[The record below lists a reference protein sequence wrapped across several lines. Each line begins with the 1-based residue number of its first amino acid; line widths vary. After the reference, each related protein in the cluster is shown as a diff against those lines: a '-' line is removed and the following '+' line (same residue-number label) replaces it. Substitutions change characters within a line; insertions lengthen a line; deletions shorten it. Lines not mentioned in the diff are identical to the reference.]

1 MNTRALRLIA
11 IVLPS
16 TFWLLVLVLR
26 TELFSEQRT
35 VQGDVFAFVVIG
47 LGAAAFAIWIFRIID
62 TREVEIRRRSEQLA
76 ALHSAALTLTTELDL
91 GTVLQKVNDLAR
103 PLVSA
108 RYGALAVLDDKGE
121 YITQFLTSGIAAEQ
135 RALMGAPPRG
145 HGLLGALIL
154 EGKPIRIPE
163 IENDPRSA
171 GFPPN
176 HPEMHSFLGVPIKS
190 KGKVIGNLYMTDKIA
205 GKNAN
210 ASKYAIF
217 TELDQQVLEMFA
229 TQAAIAIENAQL
241 YRQTQQLAILKE
253 RERFGMDLHDGI
265 IQSVYAVGLM
275 LEDSQHR
282 IDAEPKEAKVR
293 IERAIRDLNDV
304 IRDIRN
310 YILDLRPQRFQGR
323 DLKRG
328 LEELAR
334 GLRANTLLNV
344 TLHLDSLDTSP
355 LSAEQTVEVLHIV
368 QEALTNVRK
377 HARASNVD
385 ISYGRDGSDL
395 LLRIK
400 DDGAGMSDLRAQEST
415 GHGLQNMR
423 ERALALHGDIR
434 MERNDIKGTMVTLRL
449 PIVYA
454 ELE

>member
-1 MNTRALRLIA
+1 MSTRALRLIA
-11 IVLPS
+11 IVLP
-16 TFWLLVLVLR
+16 TAFWLLVLVLR
-26 TELFSEQRT
+26 TELFSEQRS
-35 VQGDVFAFVVIG
+35 VQGDIFAIVVIG
-47 LGAAAFAIWIFRIID
+47 LGAVAFATWIFRVID
-62 TREVEIRRRSEQLA
+62 NRELEIRRRSGQLA

-91 GTVLQKVNDLAR
+91 GTVLQKVIELAR

-108 RYGALAVLDDKGE
+108 QYGALGVLDDKGE
-121 YITQFLTSGIAAEQ
+121 YITQFLTSGITAEQ
-135 RALMGAPPRG
+135 RALMGVPPRG

-163 IENDPRSA
+163 IEDDIRSA

-176 HPEMHSFLGVPIKS
+176 HPIMHSFLGVPIKS
-190 KGKVIGNLYMTDKIA
+190 KGQVIGDLYMTNKVNGMVTHGYA
-205 GKNAN
+205 G
-210 ASKYAIF
+210 F

-282 IDAEPKEAKVR
+282 IDGEPKEAKAR
-293 IERAIRDLNDV
+293 IDRAIHDLNDV

-310 YILDLRPQRFQGR
+310 YILDLRPLRFQGR

-334 GLRANTLLNV
+334 GLRANTMLNV
-344 TLHLDSLDTSP
+344 SLHLDSSDVST
-355 LSAEQTVEVLHIV
+355 LSAEQTVEILHIA
-368 QEALTNVRK
+368 QETLTNVRK
-377 HARASNVD
+377 HSRANNVD
-385 ISYGRDGSDL
+385 ISLGRDGSDL

-400 DDGAGMSDLRAQEST
+400 DDGIGLSDERVAETT

-423 ERALALHGDIR
+423 ERAMALHGNIR
-434 MERNDIKGTMVTLRL
+434 MERNGASGTIVTLRL
-449 PIVYA
+449 PLV
-454 ELE
+454 

>member
-1 MNTRALRLIA
+1 MSTRTLRLIA
-11 IVLPS
+11 IILP
-16 TFWLLVLVLR
+16 TAFWLFVLLLR
-26 TELFSEQRT
+26 TELFDEQRT
-35 VQGDVFAFVVIG
+35 AEGDLFAVIVISI
-47 LGAAAFAIWIFRIID
+47 GAAAFATWIFRVIE
-62 TREVEIRRRSEQLA
+62 TRENEIKRRSEQLA
-76 ALHSAALTLTTELDL
+76 ALHSAALALTTELDT
-91 GTVLQKVNDLAR
+91 GAVLQKVIDLAR
-103 PLVSA
+103 PLVNA
-108 RYGALAVLDDKGE
+108 QYGALGVLDDKGE
-121 YITQFLTSGIAAEQ
+121 YITQFMTSGITASQ
-135 RALMGAPPRG
+135 RALMGVPPRG

-154 EGKPIRIPE
+154 EGKPIRLPE
-163 IENDPRSA
+163 IADDIRSV

-176 HPEMHSFLGVPIKS
+176 HPEMDSFLGVPIKS
-190 KGKVIGNLYMTDKIA
+190 KGRVIGNLYMTNKLKGA
-205 GKNAN
+205 VGTG
-210 ASKYAIF
+210 YTIF

-282 IDAEPKEAKVR
+282 IEEEPKEAKLR
-293 IERAIRDLNDV
+293 IARAIHDLNDI

-310 YILDLRPQRFQGR
+310 YILDLRPLRFQGR

-344 TLHLDSLDTSP
+344 NLHFDSVDISQ
-355 LSAEQTVEVLHIV
+355 LSAEQTVEILHIV
-368 QEALTNVRK
+368 QETLTNVRK

-385 ISYGRDGSDL
+385 ISFGRDGSDL

-400 DDGAGMSDLRAQEST
+400 DDGIGFRDVSGTEST
-415 GHGLQNMR
+415 GHGLKNMR
-423 ERALALHGDIR
+423 ERAMALHGDIR
-434 MERNDIKGTMVTLRL
+434 LERNGRGGTMVTLRL
-449 PIVYA
+449 PLV
-454 ELE
+454 